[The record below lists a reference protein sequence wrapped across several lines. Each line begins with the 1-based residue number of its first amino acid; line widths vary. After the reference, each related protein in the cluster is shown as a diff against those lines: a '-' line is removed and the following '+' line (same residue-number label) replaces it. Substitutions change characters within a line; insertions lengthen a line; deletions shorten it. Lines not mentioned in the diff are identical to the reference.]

1 MPKSVV
7 VIGVD
12 QSYQRTGV
20 SIAKD
25 GELLYVS
32 SINYEGLKTKSE
44 KRDMTRIDVQ
54 KLCRYCCNEFDYA
67 EFNLVL
73 ERTRQFS
80 DGFISIPYIKAMG
93 ALNASVID
101 VAKNYGFECWSIDT
115 RAWKSGVVGSSKP
128 LDNPY
133 GVNPKKWRTI
143 LWFINE
149 HSNMKKQI
157 MVPASKR
164 VKKGVLTTKS
174 GKRFLVNDDACDS
187 AGIALSWF
195 KCSADKFMGEE

>member
-1 MPKSVV
+1 MPKSIV

-32 SINYEGLKTKSE
+32 SINYDGLKSKSE
-44 KRDMTRIDVQ
+44 KRDMTRIEIQ
-54 KLCRYCCNEFDYA
+54 KLCRYCCNEFDNA
-67 EFNLVL
+67 ELNLVL

-149 HSNMKKQI
+149 HSDMKKHV

-187 AGIALSWF
+187 AAIALSWF
-195 KCSADKFMGEE
+195 KCSADKFIGEE